1 METGFVEESAE
12 EAEWNGSLAM
22 AGSRSGSGWKGS
34 PLGVGLAAAP
44 GFFLEMP

>member
-1 METGFVEESAE
+1 METGFDEELGE

-22 AGSRSGSGWKGS
+22 AGSKSGSGWKGS
-34 PLGVGLAAAP
+34 PQGVGLAVAP